1 MSGFARIYKAPTM
14 ANVNNNNLLYS
25 VKTVI
30 SYDYTKHFS
39 YPGEFTISFPLTK
52 ELLAVCVA
60 DNVIMYDGDTLIIE
74 DISYDTADEI
84 LTVKGTDGKGLLSR
98 RITAPY
104 DDDWGET
111 YGYDVFEGTTADCI
125 VTLINHN
132 LMLTPDTERSYDLSI
147 NRNGVTGITD
157 KYMTKLDYLSDI
169 VRNLCDNAGT
179 GYEIYYDC
187 EGLAPSWLLEMKLI
201 AGVDRSMQQSAIPRV
216 IFSPGSR
223 NASELSFETC
233 SSNLKNAIYATGAG
247 VTSCVYRDSSVPSGF
262 SRRECA
268 IDVSTD
274 TVADVPILALEAVK
288 DNIKT
293 SSFSVVPISG
303 YGTEYNIGDF
313 VSVRDPYGNRIYSG
327 QITTVEKSY
336 SGDSKNLSITLG
348 TGKPKFLNKII
359 NNLINKTQQRR

>member
-14 ANVNNNNLLYS
+14 ENYNDGNLLYS
-25 VKTVI
+25 VKDVI

-60 DNVIMYDGDTLIIE
+60 DNVIIYDGDTLIIE
-74 DISYDTADEI
+74 DVNYDTAEEI
-84 LTVKGTDGKGLLSR
+84 LIVKGTDGKGLLSR

-111 YGYDVFEGTTADCI
+111 YGYDVFEGSTADCI
-125 VTLINHN
+125 VAIIDHN
-132 LMLTPDTERSYDLSI
+132 LISTPDTERSYDLSI
-147 NRNGVTGITD
+147 SRNGVTGITD
-157 KYMTKLDYLSDI
+157 KFMTKLDYLSDI

-187 EGLAPSWLLEMKLI
+187 EGISPSWLLKMKLI
-201 AGVDRSMQQSAIPRV
+201 AGVDRSMQQSAISRV

-223 NASELSFETC
+223 NASGLSFENC

-262 SRRECA
+262 SRKECA
-268 IDVSTD
+268 VDVSTD
-274 TVADVPILALEAVK
+274 TVADVPELAIEAVK
-288 DNIKT
+288 DNIAT
-293 SSFSVVPISG
+293 SSFNVTPISG
-303 YGTEYNIGDF
+303 YGTEYFIGDF
-313 VSVRDPYGNRIYSG
+313 VSVRDTYGNRFYSG

-348 TGKPKFLNKII
+348 TGKPKFLNRII
-359 NNLINKTQQRR
+359 NNIINGTQQRR